1 MVGEGTA
8 RCPLHPEAPA
18 IGICAR
24 CGTFVCASCGTTRN
38 DGQLS
43 CPACDERAPRLE
55 LATLGDRFWANL
67 VDNFTVMFPGL
78 LALAVSAVIEN
89 PARTDVS
96 IAVLA
101 LGGLLSIGALG
112 FQLSLVRHG
121 QSVGK
126 KMRRIRVERKDG
138 SPASF
143 SRIVFLRN
151 VVPLIVRYA
160 VPFGGL
166 LAFVDVVMIFGQDRR
181 CLHDLIADT
190 RVVKVPP
197 EDSAPRSVS
206 PEVRVSG

>member
-67 VDNFTVMFPGL
+67 VDNTLVLLPGL
-78 LALAVSAVIEN
+78 VGLVVSAFLKNTSSAELNLAVIGLGAVG
-89 PARTDVS
+89 S
-96 IAVLA
+96 
-101 LGGLLSIGALG
+101 LGVLG
-112 FQLSLVRHG
+112 FQLSLVREG
-121 QSVGK
+121 QSIGK

-138 SPASF
+138 SAASVA
-143 SRIVFLRN
+143 RIVFLRN
-151 VVPLIVRYA
+151 VVPLVARYA

-166 LAFVDVVMIFGQDRR
+166 LGLVDAAMIFGAERR

-190 RVVKVPP
+190 RVVKVQP
-197 EDSAPRSVS
+197 EARSVS

>member
-1 MVGEGTA
+1 M
-8 RCPLHPEAPA
+8 PA
-18 IGICAR
+18 IGTCAR
-24 CGTFVCASCGTTRN
+24 CGTFVCATCATTRA

-67 VDNFTVMFPGL
+67 VDNLTVMFPGL
-78 LALAVSAVIEN
+78 VGFAVSALFKGAANATASVT
-89 PARTDVS
+89 AM
-96 IAVLA
+96 A
-101 LGGLLSIGALG
+101 LGGVLSLTALG
-112 FQLSLVRHG
+112 FQLSLVRDG
-121 QSVGK
+121 QSIGK
-126 KMRRIRVERKDG
+126 KLRRIRVERKDG

-151 VVPLIVRYA
+151 VVPLAARYL

-166 LAFVDVVMIFGQDRR
+166 LGFVDVVMIFGHERR

-190 RVVKVPP
+190 RVVKVPR
-197 EDSAPRSVS
+197 EARSVS